1 MNAPALSQQYENVF
15 VNDWLKPMIEEREGE
30 ANSCGFST
38 NAAARTYFG
47 DKKSTCKFLTP
58 CNPVQVL
65 RELSRVELHS
75 IETPWFFPNCYRM
88 RSNLKSFEEP
98 RDQKDTMEL
107 VKVAVSELRNV
118 VGFSTN

>member
-1 MNAPALSQQYENVF
+1 MNAPELILSQRVENVF

-30 ANSCGFST
+30 ANSCGIST

-47 DKKSTCKFLTP
+47 DNNSTCKFLTP

-65 RELSRVELHS
+65 RELSRVELH
-75 IETPWFFPNCYRM
+75 TCYRM